1 MSKVGIALIT
11 CDRLNFFKT
20 CLSSILNVTDTFD
33 TLVVV
38 NDGVLDV
45 DNQLLT
51 DVNVYINHEENQGV
65 GPSKNGAMRSPPDQ
79 GCEHLFF
86 ITTSDKNH
94 IFGAQHTDRYHQLSL
109 WSCHLRHNGRQTTVA
124 IAPHTR
130 VDCILSALSSQIQ
143 TPAHTLA
150 TAWST
155 PPQGADGDNFAR

>member
-65 GPSKNGAMRSPPDQ
+65 GPSKNAAMRSLLDQ
-79 GCEHLFF
+79 GCEHLFL
-86 ITTSDKNH
+86 IEDDVLINDPETLLKYIHASEVTGIKNK
-94 IFGAQHTDRYHQLSL
+94 
-109 WSCHLRHNGRQTTVA
+109 C
-124 IAPHTR
+124 
-130 VDCILSALSSQIQ
+130 SQM
-143 TPAHTLA
+143 
-150 TAWST
+150 
-155 PPQGADGDNFAR
+155 